1 MEHFIVQTL
10 VSHGYLAVFL
20 LMVLQAACIPVPSE
34 ATMALGGA
42 AASTAFVTA
51 TLGAGHHP
59 LSLIGV
65 IAVGVAGD
73 LTGSWISYTVGRIGG
88 RPLVER
94 FGRRVFLRE
103 HELARAERWF
113 ADHGESAVFVSKL
126 LPVARSF
133 ISLPAGVGEMSPVR
147 FSAFVV
153 LGTLP
158 FATAIALLGYRFG
171 DVVVRDLRPVAY
183 AVAGLL
189 VLLLAW
195 WLVRRARRAKRADP
209 AATDP
214 TTASAP

>member
-20 LMVLQAACIPVPSE
+20 LMVLQATCIPIPSE

-42 AASTAFVTA
+42 AASGTFVAT
-51 TLGAGHHP
+51 TLGSGHRP
-59 LSLIGV
+59 LSLAWV
-65 IAVGVAGD
+65 IAAGVAGD
-73 LTGSWISYTVGRIGG
+73 LTGSWISYAVGRIGG

-103 HELARAERWF
+103 HELERAERWF
-113 ADHGESAVFVSKL
+113 AKHGEPAVFVAKL

-133 ISLPAGVGEMSPVR
+133 ISLPAGIGEMSRVR

-158 FATAIALLGYRFG
+158 FATAIALLGYHFG

-183 AVAGLL
+183 GVAGVL
-189 VLLLAW
+189 VLLVAW
-195 WLVRRARRAKRADP
+195 WLVRRARRARRADST
-209 AATDP
+209 AADP
-214 TTASAP
+214 SKA